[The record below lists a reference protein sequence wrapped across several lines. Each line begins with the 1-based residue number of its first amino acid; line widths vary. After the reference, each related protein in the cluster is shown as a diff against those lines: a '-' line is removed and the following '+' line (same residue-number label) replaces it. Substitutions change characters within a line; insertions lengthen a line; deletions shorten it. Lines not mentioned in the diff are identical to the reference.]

1 MNRNLMISDIHGHL
15 NAFEQLLEK
24 VNFQPASDQL
34 ILLGDYIDR
43 GPSSKETIE
52 FVMDLQANGAIA
64 LRGNHDDW
72 FLQWL
77 QDPSQVSPNFLLNG
91 GMETIQSYL
100 DELGD
105 DYSLPAQEE
114 WASYIRE
121 NYPAHVEF
129 LNELPLYYEHE
140 EFICVHAGIDPL
152 QVNWKNTSKENF
164 LWIRKEFHQGEIDSD
179 KPIIFGHTPTKGLQA
194 HAHVYFDNNKIG
206 IDGGY
211 TFGYQLNC
219 LIYERNEFTEVAV
232 TKEEVEDSMTR
243 QLFPRK

>member
-15 NAFEQLLEK
+15 NAFEQLLAK
-24 VNFQPASDQL
+24 VDYQPAHDQL

-43 GPSSKETIE
+43 GPASKETIE
-52 FVMDLQANGAIA
+52 FVMDLQANGAIV

-72 FLQWL
+72 LLQWL

-100 DELGD
+100 HELGD
-105 DYSLPAQEE
+105 DFSIQKQTE
-114 WASYIRE
+114 WATSIRE
-121 NYPAHVEF
+121 NHPTHINF
-129 LNELPLYYEHE
+129 LNDLPLYYEHE
-140 EFICVHAGIDPL
+140 AFICVHAGIDPL
-152 QVNWKNTSKENF
+152 QIDWKNTSKEDF
-164 LWIRKEFHQGEIDSD
+164 LWIRKEFHNSIIDAN
-179 KPIIFGHTPTKGLQA
+179 KPIIFGHTPTKGLQK
-194 HAHVYFDNNKIG
+194 HAGIYFNDNKIG

-219 LIYERNEFTEVAV
+219 LIYEQNEFTEAAV
-232 TKEEVEDSMTR
+232 TKEEIENGMTR

>member
-24 VNFQPASDQL
+24 VDFQPASDQL

-52 FVMDLQANGAIA
+52 FVMDLQANGTIA

-91 GMETIQSYL
+91 GIETIQSYIG
-100 DELGD
+100 ELGD
-105 DYSLPAQEE
+105 DYSVEAQAE
-114 WASYIRE
+114 WASYIRD
-121 NYPAHVEF
+121 NYPTHVDF
-129 LNELPLYYEHE
+129 LKELPLYYEHE
-140 EFICVHAGIDPL
+140 ELICVHAGIDPL
-152 QVNWKNTSKENF
+152 QANWKNTSKENF
-164 LWIRKEFHQGEIDSD
+164 LWIRKEFHNSVIDSD
-179 KPIIFGHTPTKGLQA
+179 KTIIFGHTPTKGLQA